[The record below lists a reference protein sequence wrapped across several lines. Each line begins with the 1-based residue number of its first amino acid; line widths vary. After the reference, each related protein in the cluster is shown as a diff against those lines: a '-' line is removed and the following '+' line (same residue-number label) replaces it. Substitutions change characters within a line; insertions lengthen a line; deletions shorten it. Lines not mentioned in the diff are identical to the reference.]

1 MKRLKKVAVWGI
13 QFACIL
19 GLLSVNEPV
28 YAQEETPEPTSSN
41 IIPSITL
48 IEPQQN
54 LAIQAGTPVTI
65 HWNDDDPD
73 DSAAISIAYDFDDDP
88 TNNETTLWIVQDLSE
103 DVDENGD
110 LFVWDTT
117 GVPGGTY
124 HLWAV
129 IQDGINAPVYSVS
142 SAIITILELP
152 EPGLVPTAVP
162 TITPTETPVPEPAQT
177 PTPELPFH
185 WTLEFIGLSE
195 QPNLE
200 NSTINKLVSEG
211 KEVTRQS
218 ESILLQGS
226 RDLQELRDTLYSEL
240 DELMNFIG
248 GEAEVDIEIPVHA
261 GNLTSIL
268 LESNLSTGYRWS
280 VSHATVNG
288 ESIHFTENY
297 VSRGGIGIPYIQVF
311 SFNPTSSGNAS
322 IQLRYFRSF
331 EESAEVSRRLT
342 LQMNTAE
349 STIDFSNPTQY
360 SIYESIDSP
369 EQKSID
375 DSYSSDSVPND
386 LTTADALPSSF
397 DWRDYGGVTP
407 IRNHHSYGSCWAFAT
422 VGTMESAIAI
432 RSGQY
437 VDLSEQF
444 LVDCN
449 YDRWSCN
456 GGGTAHKYH
465 YDALG
470 KNQSSIG
477 AVLEIDKPYTN
488 SDDTCS
494 AITNHP
500 YLLNN

>member
-73 DSAAISIAYDFDDDP
+73 DSATISIAYDFDDDP
-88 TNNETTLWIVQDLSE
+88 TNNETTLWIVHDLPE
-103 DVDENGD
+103 DMDENGD

-129 IQDGINAPVYSVS
+129 IQDDINPPIYSVT
-142 SAIITILELP
+142 SATITILELP
-152 EPGLVPTAVP
+152 EPGLVPAAVP

-177 PTPELPFH
+177 PTPELPFQ
-185 WTLEFIGLSE
+185 WTLKFIGLSG

-261 GNLTSIL
+261 GNLTNIL

-288 ESIHFTENY
+288 ESTHFTENY
-297 VSRGGIGIPYIQVF
+297 MSRGGIGISYIQVF
-311 SFNPTSSGNAS
+311 SFNPTSSGSAS

-331 EESAEVSRRLT
+331 EESAEASRRLT

-349 STIDFSNPTQY
+349 STIDLSNPTQY

-369 EQKSID
+369 E
-375 DSYSSDSVPND
+375 
-386 LTTADALPSSF
+386 
-397 DWRDYGGVTP
+397 
-407 IRNHHSYGSCWAFAT
+407 
-422 VGTMESAIAI
+422 
-432 RSGQY
+432 
-437 VDLSEQF
+437 
-444 LVDCN
+444 
-449 YDRWSCN
+449 
-456 GGGTAHKYH
+456 
-465 YDALG
+465 
-470 KNQSSIG
+470 
-477 AVLEIDKPYTN
+477 
-488 SDDTCS
+488 
-494 AITNHP
+494 
-500 YLLNN
+500 